1 MLIRRLHPTLD
12 AEGAVGGVATQ
23 ASGEQ
28 TQEPST
34 TTTEPKNEQGGAD
47 ERKPGEEIKSD
58 AQKMADWMLAKRLEG
73 ISREELDTIKE
84 NKKDIFAYLE
94 SRKTEADRIAEAR
107 RKANEAEQKAAAREA
122 RADAMMQAIK
132 AGIKAEHIEDAV
144 ILALAKVSDDT
155 TLEDAIGQVAKGNPS
170 WRTGVDLPGTGGNPA
185 SGGEGRKEP
194 PVLI

>member
-34 TTTEPKNEQGGAD
+34 TTTEPKSEQGGAD

-73 ISREELDTIKE
+73 IGTTGKGEVALWSFWNRFW
-84 NKKDIFAYLE
+84 NFGRRPWKK
-94 SRKTEADRIAEAR
+94 RI
-107 RKANEAEQKAAAREA
+107 Q
-122 RADAMMQAIK
+122 
-132 AGIKAEHIEDAV
+132 
-144 ILALAKVSDDT
+144 S
-155 TLEDAIGQVAKGNPS
+155 IGF
-170 WRTGVDLPGTGGNPA
+170 
-185 SGGEGRKEP
+185 
-194 PVLI
+194 